1 MTSVYREWPLTGA
14 SRVVDCRWEQRV
26 DGEGAGRVQRVLP
39 DGCADVVIVDGVR
52 AHVVGPTSEV
62 ALPHLA
68 PGAVVVGLRVRTEA
82 IRAVFGLP
90 AIELRGQSVSVDEVL
105 GSGLARRVVEAL
117 LEPGPA
123 GDRWLI
129 RWLSGAGESVDGR
142 AAAAVGQLRERRGSD
157 VASVAEQVGLSCR
170 QLRRVVENETGLG
183 PKTLQRI
190 GRLQRFLR
198 LAESGGGGLDGGGGD
213 VAGGGGLVGGG
224 GLSRWAAGAGY
235 ADQAHLSRDVHDL
248 AATTPA
254 RLLAER
260 RA

>member
-1 MTSVYREWPLTGA
+1 MTSVYREQPLTGA
-14 SRVVDCRWEQRV
+14 GRVIECRWEQRV
-26 DGEGAGRVQRVLP
+26 DALGAGRVQRVLP

-52 AHVVGPTSEV
+52 AHVVGPTSQV
-62 ALPHLA
+62 ARPHLA
-68 PGAVVVGLRVRTEA
+68 PGVVVVGLRVRTEA

-90 AIELRGQSVSVDEVL
+90 ALELRGQSVAVDEVL

-129 RWLSGAGESVDGR
+129 RWLSDAGESVDGR
-142 AAAAVGQLRERRGSD
+142 AAAAVGQLRGRLGAD

-190 GRLQRFLR
+190 GRMQRFLR
-198 LAESGGGGLDGGGGD
+198 LAESGGGLSGGS
-213 VAGGGGLVGGG
+213 G
-224 GLSRWAAGAGY
+224 GLSQWAALAGY

-260 RA
+260 RQ

>member
-1 MTSVYREWPLTGA
+1 MTSVYEEWPLTGA
-14 SRVVDCRWEQRV
+14 SRVIDCRWEQRV

-39 DGCADVVIVDGVR
+39 DGCADVVIVDR
-52 AHVVGPTSEV
+52 LHAHVVGPTAEV

-90 AIELRGQSVSVDEVL
+90 AMELRDQIVAVDEVL
-105 GSGLARRVVEAL
+105 GSGPGRRVAEAL
-117 LEPGPA
+117 LEPGSA
-123 GDRWLI
+123 GDRWLV

-142 AAAAVGQLRERRGSD
+142 AAAAVGQLRERPGSD

-198 LAESGGGGLDGGGGD
+198 LAESGDGGLAGGGLAESGD
-213 VAGGGGLVGGG
+213 GGLVGGG
-224 GLSRWAAGAGY
+224 GLSRWAAIAGY